1 MVNDPLSLATDGDF
15 VFVFSLLLPYNKNP
29 FLDLGK
35 NIVKW
40 LGQCFF
46 ELAN

>member
-15 VFVFSLLLPYNKNP
+15 VFVFLCVFFFIISLPYYKNS

-35 NIVKW
+35 NIVK
-40 LGQCFF
+40 
-46 ELAN
+46 